1 MGYSENVKFRWIL
14 FGQCLKYAFL
24 RLGSGVWELC
34 EFKLRSAGN
43 LNLMWYIRREKTNQL
58 TYTEQQVLC
67 DWGNS
72 FWKILLI

>member
-1 MGYSENVKFRWIL
+1 MLNSDGFCLDSVLNML
-14 FGQCLKYAFL
+14 FSVLVL
-24 RLGSGVWELC
+24 ELC

-43 LNLMWYIRREKTNQL
+43 LNLMWYIRREKTNLL

-72 FWKILLI
+72 FWKILLT

>member
-1 MGYSENVKFRWIL
+1 MLNSDGFCLDSVLNML
-14 FGQCLKYAFL
+14 FSVLVL
-24 RLGSGVWELC
+24 ELC

>member
-1 MGYSENVKFRWIL
+1 MLNSDGFCLDSVLNML
-14 FGQCLKYAFL
+14 FSVLVL
-24 RLGSGVWELC
+24 ELC

-43 LNLMWYIRREKTNQL
+43 LNLMWYIRREKTNLL

>member
-1 MGYSENVKFRWIL
+1 MLNSDGFCLDSVLNML
-14 FGQCLKYAFL
+14 FAVLVL
-24 RLGSGVWELC
+24 ELC

-43 LNLMWYIRREKTNQL
+43 LNLMWYIRREKTNLL

-72 FWKILLI
+72 FWKILLT